1 MSPKKELL
9 WSLWVVV
16 CFPLCIATDVFDSSG
31 TAFYCFDRCFELG
44 SGVTAYSFFEFG
56 VS

>member
-31 TAFYCFDRCFELG
+31 PPFIASTGASSWV
-44 SGVTAYSFFEFG
+44 SGVTAYSFYEFG